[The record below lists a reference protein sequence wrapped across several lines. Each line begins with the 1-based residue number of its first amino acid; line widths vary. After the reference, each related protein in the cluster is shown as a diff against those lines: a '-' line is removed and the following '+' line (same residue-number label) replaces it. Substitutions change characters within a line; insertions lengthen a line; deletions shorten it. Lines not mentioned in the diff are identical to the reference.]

1 MAFKAK
7 RTRSIVPEVEMTPMI
22 DIIFL
27 LIIFFMVAAQFARQA
42 HVDLHL
48 PEETGEPVPN
58 ETQSNVVINI
68 TEDGTFLLDDPGSSV
83 SLVELDL
90 TIEQLVGSENGLWS
104 DITIR
109 ADQNTAASSLND
121 VLRLLNK
128 HGLDATRIAT
138 EKP

>member
-1 MAFKAK
+1 
-7 RTRSIVPEVEMTPMI
+7 MTPMI

-42 HVDLHL
+42 HVDLQL
-48 PEETGEPVPN
+48 PLEVGEPIPN
-58 ETQSNVVINI
+58 ESQSNLVINI
-68 TEDGTFLLDDPGSSV
+68 DQEGLYMLDDPNSAV
-83 SLVELDL
+83 SLIELDL
-90 TIEQLVGSENGLWS
+90 TIEDLVNSESGIWS

-109 ADQNTAASSLND
+109 ADQNTEASSLNE

>member
-7 RTRSIVPEVEMTPMI
+7 RSRIVVPAVEMTPMI

-42 HVDLHL
+42 HVNLQL
-48 PEETGEPVPN
+48 PQESGEPIPN
-58 ETQSNVVINI
+58 ETSSQVIINI
-68 TEDGTFLLDDPGSSV
+68 TEDGTLILDDPNSSV
-83 SLVELDL
+83 TLQELDYS
-90 TIEQLVGSENGLWS
+90 IEQLITAESGQWS

-109 ADQNTAASSLND
+109 ADQKTSTSTLNE
-121 VLRLLNK
+121 VLRLLNE